1 VSGSAA
7 WTPIDCHA
15 HTTFSDGQLTPGA
28 LVERVRGRGVRPSVA
43 DHVSGD
49 VALSLK
55 SVDAVRA
62 YLDALTPLDVAR
74 GAEFCWHDPLWRE
87 MPPELTERLTHRLG
101 SLHAIELPGGS
112 WVHMFQRH
120 IPDGLTPEQYMDAHV
135 ATLELFARHMPV
147 EILAHPTLLPLSYRT
162 LPIEELWT
170 EAREERAVTALKRAG
185 IAFEVSNRYRPHQ
198 RFVDRARNAGVRLS
212 LGSDGHTADQVGD
225 LTLPLAMARAAGAR
239 DDELYDPFVHGKRP
253 AAASNA

>member
-1 VSGSAA
+1 
-7 WTPIDCHA
+7 
-15 HTTFSDGQLTPGA
+15 
-28 LVERVRGRGVRPSVA
+28 VA